1 MQSSALQKFSSILSL
16 CSLDA
21 SSTVTVVITKNIS
34 RHCQTPWVRGT
45 KLPAVEKWRACDESR
60 DGSEKLDRTFNS
72 LFWGYSTKSAVHG
85 TQNESS
91 G

>member
-1 MQSSALQKFSSILSL
+1 M
-16 CSLDA
+16 
-21 SSTVTVVITKNIS
+21 
-34 RHCQTPWVRGT
+34 PWVRGT
-45 KLPAVEKWRACDESR
+45 KLPTVEKWRACDESR

-72 LFWGYSTKSAVHG
+72 LFWSYSTKSAVPG